1 MAYST
6 ETEQLRLQLRDLN
19 TQSQLLHA
27 ENKAEIIQLNCKAQA
42 LENQVENNDITLLEF
57 ETQLAK
63 ERQQF
68 EEELIKEREVNKKL
82 MADLSKLQSKKIIFQ
97 GAISNLQCDIKEK
110 DATITRRDSE
120 IEAKS
125 RALGEKDTTLLAISE
140 QLNKARE
147 CLIATQQ
154 ASTII

>member
-27 ENKAEIIQLNCKAQA
+27 ENKAKIIELNCKAQA
-42 LENQVENNDITLLEF
+42 LENQVENSDITLFEF

-68 EEELIKEREVNKKL
+68 EEELTKEREVNRKL
-82 MADLSKLQSKKIIFQ
+82 MADLSKLQSKIIIFQ

-125 RALGEKDTTLLAISE
+125 RALGEKDTTILAISE